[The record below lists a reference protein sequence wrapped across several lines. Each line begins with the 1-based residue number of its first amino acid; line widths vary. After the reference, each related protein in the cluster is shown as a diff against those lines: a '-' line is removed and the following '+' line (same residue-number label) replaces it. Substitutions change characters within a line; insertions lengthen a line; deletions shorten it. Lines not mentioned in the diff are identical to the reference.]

1 MVINQF
7 HAIGDIIFLEPM
19 FKRFSELMGMK
30 PIVPIRDHL
39 MWLQEY
45 IHSAEFVPMSK
56 FVLDYDSMATNNP
69 DYFPARFANQ
79 VLRKLKP
86 DDHHD
91 FENMMLDKYRLA
103 CMPEDLW
110 KTIDLHF
117 NDWKCM
123 ELMHHLNLFDE
134 ETGDVIKYVLINENC
149 QAGTIKIDLDGIK
162 HIKNGKISDIKV
174 IKMHEIEGF
183 TPIDWAFVMLNAEE
197 NHHVSTST
205 FFILQ
210 ALWNKYKF
218 TNPVFLYP
226 RPNIDGLRGI
236 SQLKPSFNYIKS
248 L

>member
-19 FKRFSELMGMK
+19 FRRFSVLMDGLK

-39 MWLQEY
+39 MWLQDH
-45 IHSAEFVPMSK
+45 IDSAVFLPMSK
-56 FVLDYDSMATNNP
+56 FVLDYESMAINNP

-110 KTIDLHF
+110 KTIDLKF
-117 NDWKCM
+117 NEKKCM
-123 ELMHHLNLFDE
+123 ELMNYLGLLENNGAVLD
-134 ETGDVIKYVLINENC
+134 YVLINENS
-149 QAGTIKIDLDGIK
+149 QAGTVKIDPKTYLR
-162 HIKNGKISDIKV
+162 V
-174 IKMHEIEGF
+174 EKMYEIPGF
-183 TPIDWAFVMLNAEE
+183 TPIDWAFVMLNARE

-218 TNPVFLYP
+218 TSPVFIYP

-236 SQLKPSFNYIKS
+236 SQLNPSFNYIKS

>member
-19 FKRFSELMGMK
+19 FRRFSELMGMK

-45 IHSAEFVPMSK
+45 IHSADFVPMSK
-56 FVLDYDSMATNNP
+56 FALDYDSMATNNP

-110 KTIDLHF
+110 KTIDLKF

-123 ELMHHLNLFDE
+123 ELMEHLGLYDGN
-134 ETGDVIKYVLINENC
+134 TGDLVKYILVNENC
-149 QAGTIKIDLDGIK
+149 QAGTIKIDPKTDF
-162 HIKNGKISDIKV
+162 KV
-174 IKMHEIEGF
+174 IKMGEIPGF
-183 TPIDWAFVMLNAEE
+183 TLIDWAFVMLNAEE

-210 ALWNKYKF
+210 ALDNKFKLQ
-218 TNPVFLYP
+218 NPVYIYP

-236 SQLKPSFNYIKS
+236 SQLKPTFNYIKS